1 MVTVRSLES
10 VHSPRY
16 FRFCNVLHIW
26 TIRAIPTNRVYR
38 LYDIIIILHLLE
50 TSAHASIVLRLFSS
64 TLMMLNPRCCIWTN
78 LFYANFGKFRGRL
91 CMCARAHPIADHV
104 TLSNS

>member
-26 TIRAIPTNRVYR
+26 TIRAR
-38 LYDIIIILHLLE
+38 ILLIE
-50 TSAHASIVLRLFSS
+50 S
-64 TLMMLNPRCCIWTN
+64 TDSMIHICDRI
-78 LFYANFGKFRGRL
+78 
-91 CMCARAHPIADHV
+91 
-104 TLSNS
+104 